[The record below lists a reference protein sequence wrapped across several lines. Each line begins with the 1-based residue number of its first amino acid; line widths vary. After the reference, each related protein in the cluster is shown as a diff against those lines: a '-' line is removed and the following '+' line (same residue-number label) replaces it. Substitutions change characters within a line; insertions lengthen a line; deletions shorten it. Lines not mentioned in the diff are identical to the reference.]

1 MSTQSPPAEDLPQ
14 TSGLPLAPAR
24 PGAWAPADACGPS
37 AAGDVCA
44 LEGAAANPSVGAA
57 AEAKRCEDAHS
68 HPSSLAADA
77 RGEPAASLPPR
88 DVYPARRAARPTRAA
103 QPRTTAWRKRG
114 DQEPNDRAPEAGQT
128 NQTSQTSPPRAEGM
142 PGAGLGQT
150 ANLANPAN
158 QTPPKDLLS
167 VRLAQIPLERLHTPH
182 PAILERDTRLDR
194 LAVHQGA
201 LNDLAAQSVDI
212 LLIHF
217 APWVIEHVTRKAHTY
232 QVVWGLEVVNWLRS
246 TLKADQRI
254 PVYVLQGEPSN
265 RQVLKIAASCA
276 AAAVSRGQQILPS
289 DALCL
294 AVDAEREG
302 APVLR
307 QTLCDESFGN
317 SKRMSDDPAQ
327 AYAQALGLG
336 RGVVGEE
343 AARPSLILGKR
354 AEAHGSRPWQ
364 RSGRGVA
371 KGVANGVAKGAA
383 QGGTKE
389 GTNEGTN
396 EGRKEGRKEG
406 TKSAPTGAPTS
417 TPTGA
422 RTDGARTGRTGRSS

>member
-1 MSTQSPPAEDLPQ
+1 MA
-14 TSGLPLAPAR
+14 
-24 PGAWAPADACGPS
+24 
-37 AAGDVCA
+37 
-44 LEGAAANPSVGAA
+44 
-57 AEAKRCEDAHS
+57 
-68 HPSSLAADA
+68 
-77 RGEPAASLPPR
+77 
-88 DVYPARRAARPTRAA
+88 
-103 QPRTTAWRKRG
+103 
-114 DQEPNDRAPEAGQT
+114 
-128 NQTSQTSPPRAEGM
+128 
-142 PGAGLGQT
+142 GAGLGQA

-158 QTPPKDLLS
+158 QTPPKGLLS

-201 LNDLAAQSVDI
+201 LNDLAAQAVDI

-265 RQVLKIAASCA
+265 RQVLQIAASCA

-294 AVDAEREG
+294 AVDAERAG

-364 RSGRGVA
+364 SSGRGA
-371 KGVANGVAKGAA
+371 AKGAA

-396 EGRKEGRKEG
+396 EGWKEG